1 MSPVNRSMV
10 KALIAL
16 GHGIGAKVI
25 AEGIHNEEE
34 TQVLRAMGVDFGQG
48 YHLARPDVGP
58 EPA

>member
-1 MSPVNRSMV
+1 MV